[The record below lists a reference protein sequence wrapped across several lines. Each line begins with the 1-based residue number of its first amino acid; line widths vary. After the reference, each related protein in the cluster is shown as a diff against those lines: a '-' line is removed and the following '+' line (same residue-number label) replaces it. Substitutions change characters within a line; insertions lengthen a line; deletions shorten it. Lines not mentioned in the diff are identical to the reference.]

1 MLKRFVTYIYQ
12 YDRGN
17 RGQNT
22 GFVKADIRDAG
33 CRIQIQLR
41 GQERFQGKCRVYLI
55 VPGETAAG
63 IPAGE
68 LSVRQGL
75 GQLNLA
81 YAKNQLGASGYSVSQ
96 IQAVVILCADGKLL
110 ASCWSEHVP
119 ESVLRGKFDIWG
131 ETADTK
137 TAEEGTFPPGAAEG
151 TARTDTSAAAEGTA
165 RTDTSAAPEGTAR
178 TDARAAAEGAARADI
193 GTIPEAAAGTD
204 LGRTAVSV
212 TDADT
217 RMAAESASGTTASTL
232 TDGTAGKPADTA
244 LSAEAAPANPLS
256 AEPDAPNADTGSG
269 AIPAVSPASDS
280 TAEDRMPE
288 DAPALGIVD
297 APASPDET
305 LIDFGVTAEEISA
318 GEPQAM
324 AAAPL
329 SASQA
334 LPDANGISEA
344 AASPF
349 LKAQGDWAQI
359 PHPFSNPSGGTAES
373 TSCPCQNQAPAE
385 QNMQPDAP
393 GLKAETPEPKPGPP
407 VATYKKIALT
417 DIRTLLPKRN
427 WYLCS
432 NSFLIH
438 GFFNYHY
445 LILKTVEYNDQ
456 KKCYLGVPGIY
467 EQPERTMAFMFG
479 FPGFEPA
486 RAGEESLGTALEA
499 AGVPAVSFETGVFG
513 YWMLQLMDEM

>member
-12 YDRGN
+12 YDRGK

-41 GQERFQGKCRVYLI
+41 GQERFQGKGKVYLI
-55 VPGETAAG
+55 VPGEKAVG

-96 IQAVVILCADGKLL
+96 IQAVAILCADGKLL

-131 ETADTK
+131 EAADTE
-137 TAEEGTFPPGAAEG
+137 TAEEGTVPPGADESTAHTTPG
-151 TARTDTSAAAEGTA
+151 TAAGSAAHTDTGAAAISAA
-165 RTDTSAAPEGTAR
+165 RTS
-178 TDARAAAEGAARADI
+178 
-193 GTIPEAAAGTD
+193 
-204 LGRTAVSV
+204 
-212 TDADT
+212 
-217 RMAAESASGTTASTL
+217 
-232 TDGTAGKPADTA
+232 AGKPADAALPADTA
-244 LSAEAAPANPLS
+244 VVSPPSEEPSAQNTDTVLDTISAANP
-256 AEPDAPNADTGSG
+256 AFHDAAGNR
-269 AIPAVSPASDS
+269 I
-280 TAEDRMPE
+280 PE
-288 DAPALGIVD
+288 DAPALGIAD

-305 LIDFGVTAEEISA
+305 LIDFGVTVEEL
-318 GEPQAM
+318 QAVTPP
-324 AAAPL
+324 PL

-334 LPDANGISEA
+334 LTGAADGMTEA
-344 AASPF
+344 ADIPPAPSDAPDIPAASGTTTSPF

-359 PHPFSNPSGGTAES
+359 PHPFSNPSGDAAEGA
-373 TSCPCQNQAPAE
+373 SCPCQNQAPAE
-385 QNMQPDAP
+385 QSTQPAAP
-393 GLKAETPEPKPGPP
+393 GAQAEAPEPKFEPP
-407 VATYKKIALT
+407 AITYKKIAIT

-445 LILKTVEYNDQ
+445 LILKTVEYNGQ

-479 FPGFEPA
+479 FPSFEPA
-486 RAGEESLGTALEA
+486 RAGEEDSGTASEA
-499 AGVPAVSFETGVFG
+499 ADIPPASYGTGVFG
-513 YWMLQLMDEM
+513 YWMLQLMD